1 MEDFTDQSQNVAR
14 AVGQAEAKKIYKCI
28 DISIRY
34 ILSFM
39 SGYIGVELRELLFG
53 QDGISA
59 PIPRNMHPIAA
70 LPCVPSQANQ
80 IRRVATGKRRKPA
93 MPFEPMKRQQPMGGC
108 AGKYAQGWE
117 ATRRPTEPTQHLDA
131 RGCGSTHQPSA
142 GGWGSTHQTGAGG
155 WGGAQ
160 QSSAGEWGARATHQ
174 ASAVNWKSTQQPV
187 ARDWE
192 ATQQPSAGGWG
203 ANQQTSAGDWGAT
216 HQASA
221 GSWKSTQQP
230 VARGW
235 GATQQ
240 PSAGGWGATQQP
252 SARGWEATQQD
263 SAGDWGATWQDSAGG
278 WGEWTL
284 STKGTIT
291 RHANGS

>member
-142 GGWGSTHQTGAGG
+142 GGWG
-155 WGGAQ
+155 GAQ
-160 QSSAGEWGARATHQ
+160 QSSAGGWGARATHQ